1 MSCPP
6 VGRDRLGDASSALP
20 EVSSWGKTS
29 GALTHGKRSKP
40 VIRVRASCRDRT
52 DDLPLTRRPLWPSE
66 LRRHVLFCYENNR
79 GTMNSITSASTAV
92 NLALRVETRRLPVRG
107 YSPVVTG
114 IGPLAPMDGIL
125 PATPTSLSF
134 RPIDSNRPSLTVV
147 WAVVSWSISQYLPLM
162 ITVGVVMLPL

>member
-6 VGRDRLGDASSALP
+6 VGRDRLGDVSSALP

-66 LRRHVLFCYENNR
+66 LK
-79 GTMNSITSASTAV
+79 
-92 NLALRVETRRLPVRG
+92 RRLFLTRK
-107 YSPVVTG
+107 
-114 IGPLAPMDGIL
+114 
-125 PATPTSLSF
+125 SL
-134 RPIDSNRPSLTVV
+134 RTND
-147 WAVVSWSISQYLPLM
+147 
-162 ITVGVVMLPL
+162 